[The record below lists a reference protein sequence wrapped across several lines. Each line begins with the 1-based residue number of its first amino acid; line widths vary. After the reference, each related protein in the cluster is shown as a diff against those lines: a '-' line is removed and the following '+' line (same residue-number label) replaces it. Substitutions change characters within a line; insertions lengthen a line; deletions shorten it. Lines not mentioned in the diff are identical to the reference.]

1 MNIAASAGANAAIIA
16 TLARSKVIEHFQRAG
31 ALNPKTAV
39 PLPAKSSRSIVDALI
54 KQKVLIPAG
63 DGLFYVD
70 LDADKRWL
78 RAQGNVAVAV
88 IVGLVVLLGIVMVIV
103 AVATR

>member
-16 TLARSKVIEHFQRAG
+16 TLARSKVIEHFQKAG
-31 ALNPKTAV
+31 ALNHETAV
-39 PLPAKSSRSIVDALI
+39 PVPAKSSRSVVHALI
-54 KQKVLIPAG
+54 KQKVLVPAG

-70 LDADKRWL
+70 LDADKQWL

-88 IVGLVVLLGIVMVIV
+88 IIGLVVLLGIVMVIV
-103 AVATR
+103 AVAG

>member
-16 TLARSKVIEHFQRAG
+16 TLARSKVIEHFQKAG
-31 ALNPKTAV
+31 ALSPETAV
-39 PLPAKSSRSIVDALI
+39 PLPAKSSRSIVDAMI

-70 LDADKRWL
+70 LDADKQWL

-88 IVGLVVLLGIVMVIV
+88 IVGMVVLLGIVIIGV
-103 AVATR
+103 AATT

>member
-1 MNIAASAGANAAIIA
+1 MNVAASAGANSAIIA
-16 TLARSKVIEHFQRAG
+16 ALARSKVIEHFQKAG
-31 ALNPKTAV
+31 ALNTETAV
-39 PLPAKSSRSIVDALI
+39 PLPAKSSRSVVDALI

-88 IVGLVVLLGIVMVIV
+88 IVTLVVLLGIVIIGV
-103 AVATR
+103 AATT

>member
-16 TLARSKVIEHFQRAG
+16 TLARSKVIEHFQKAG
-31 ALNPKTAV
+31 ALSPETAL

-63 DGLFYVD
+63 DGLFYVG
-70 LDADKRWL
+70 LDADKQWL

-88 IVGLVVLLGIVMVIV
+88 IIGLAVLLGIVMVIV
-103 AVATR
+103 AVAG

>member
-16 TLARSKVIEHFQRAG
+16 TLARSKVIEHFQKAG
-31 ALNPKTAV
+31 ALNPEAAV
-39 PLPAKSSRSIVDALI
+39 PLPAKCSRCILDALI

-70 LDADKRWL
+70 LDADKQWL

-88 IVGLVVLLGIVMVIV
+88 IVGLAVLLGIVIIGV
-103 AVATR
+103 AATT

>member
-16 TLARSKVIEHFQRAG
+16 TLARSKVIEHFQKAG
-31 ALNPKTAV
+31 ALNPDAAV
-39 PLPAKSSRSIVDALI
+39 PLPAKSSRSVVDALI

-70 LDADKRWL
+70 LDADKQWL

-88 IVGLVVLLGIVMVIV
+88 IIGLVVLLGIVIIGV
-103 AVATR
+103 AATT